1 MRFIIPFFIIFFIIS
16 SCSTPEKR
24 PDGQML
30 MDANKRIETGIKEY
44 KKQSFLGA
52 ERNFYWALD
61 SYILLDN
68 REGQVSAFLSL
79 GTLYLTQDK
88 MKEAFSMFTKA
99 LEISVELNN
108 RLLRIDALSSLA
120 GLYLLTEELSK
131 AKEAISQGLKLAKK
145 EGGRRKATLLNHLGN
160 LNIKEGNP
168 INAEKIIR
176 ESLSLNEDIDNK
188 EGMSANY
195 FNLGLVNLDKGDHK
209 QAGSFFKKALTLD
222 KYLEKPAMIARDLE
236 KLGDIAEIVEQ
247 KKEALLYYERSLLIY
262 QQLKDDKGLRRLSR
276 KINDIKKQN

>member
-1 MRFIIPFFIIFFIIS
+1 MRFIITFFIILFVIS

-24 PDGQML
+24 ADGQML
-30 MDANKRIETGIKEY
+30 KEANKRIETGIKEY
-44 KKQSFLGA
+44 NKQSFLGA
-52 ERNFYWALD
+52 ERNFFWALD
-61 SYILLDN
+61 SFILLDN
-68 REGQVSAFLSL
+68 REGQASAFLSL

-99 LEISVELNN
+99 LDISTEVNN

-120 GLYLLTEELSK
+120 GLYLLTEEFSK
-131 AKEAISQGLKLAKK
+131 AKEAISQGLRLAKK

-168 INAEKIIR
+168 MNAEKILG
-176 ESLSLNEDIDNK
+176 ESLSLNKGIDNK

-195 FNLGLVNLDKGDHK
+195 FNLGLVNLYNGDPK
-209 QAGSFFKKALTLD
+209 QAGSFFKKALTID

-236 KLGDIAEIVEQ
+236 KLGDVAEITGQ
-247 KKEALLYYERSLLIY
+247 KKEALSYYERSLLIY
-262 QQLKDDKGLRRLSR
+262 QQLKDNKGLRRLSK
-276 KINDIKKQN
+276 KINDVSR

>member
-24 PDGQML
+24 ADGQML
-30 MDANKRIETGIKEY
+30 KEANKRIETGIKEY

-61 SYILLDN
+61 SFILLDN
-68 REGQVSAFLSL
+68 REGQASAFLSL

-99 LEISVELNN
+99 LDISTEVNN

-120 GLYLLTEELSK
+120 GLYLLTEEFSK
-131 AKEAISQGLKLAKK
+131 AKEAISQGLRLAKK

-168 INAEKIIR
+168 MNAEKILG
-176 ESLSLNEDIDNK
+176 ESLSLNKGIDNK

-195 FNLGLVNLDKGDHK
+195 FNLGLVNLYNGDPK
-209 QAGSFFKKALTLD
+209 QAGSFFKKALTID

-236 KLGDIAEIVEQ
+236 KLGDVAEITGQ
-247 KKEALLYYERSLLIY
+247 KKEALSYYERSLLIY
-262 QQLKDDKGLRRLSR
+262 QQLKDNKGLRRLSK
-276 KINDIKKQN
+276 KINDVSR